1 MRKIRS
7 VINLLLWFIFLPS
20 VFALSS
26 QAASLSDTIKIN
38 QLLKQSVSMQRVN
51 EDSCYTL
58 AAEAYK
64 LSQQINYKKGIRGA
78 FILMGSVL
86 MTRGYNDSALGF
98 INEVILIG
106 RSLKEDRTM
115 ARGYLLK
122 SYIAQAKGQKDSAFA
137 NLYQSLFYSEKIH
150 DTLTIIQTHTAM
162 GDMNFDYKEY
172 GQALESYETALVLAQ
187 KAVLIKEQ
195 NDALTGKGNVLYK
208 QDHFNEALQCY
219 LKNDSIGKIIH
230 DDIGNAQNLNN
241 IALCYAG
248 LKQTAKSLSYYIRA
262 LSAYK
267 KFGMQSEEVNVYYNM
282 AILYKDINQPDSAI
296 YYLTLSSA
304 LAKQIH
310 EPEQVMECYKLL
322 AEVWADKGDYL
333 KAYQFHVQFTTL
345 NDSLLNA
352 EKIASISE
360 MQTKY
365 DTEKKEQQIV
375 LLDEQGKTRKAQRN
389 FFIAGSIVLLLGLF
403 VLGFYYWQRQKLAK
417 KNEQI
422 ARQKIEGLLNETEIK
437 TYNAMIE
444 GQEEE
449 RKRIATDLHDRL
461 GSMLA
466 TVKLLFSSLDTKI
479 DTIQKENNEQFS
491 TAKNLLDE
499 ACSEVRRISHNLSS
513 GIVMSFGLV
522 PALEELCHSVDQSKL
537 IKCKLMAFGLNER
550 LDQSIEL
557 GVYRMIQEIFSN
569 ILKHAKASK
578 VTVQLNHV
586 EGSLNVTIED
596 DGTGF
601 NVEEKRKSGG
611 MGLQNLEKRAAQ
623 LNGVYT
629 VDSHPGKG
637 TISIIEIPTTI

>member
-7 VINLLLWFIFLPS
+7 VINLLLWYIFLPAG
-20 VFALSS
+20 FALPSL
-26 QAASLSDTIKIN
+26 AASPSDTIKIN
-38 QLLKQSVSMQRVN
+38 QLLKQSLLQQRIN

-64 LSQQINYKKGIRGA
+64 LAQQINYPKGIRGA
-78 FILMGSVL
+78 FIRMGSVL
-86 MTRGYNDSALGF
+86 MTRGYNDSALVF
-98 INEVILIG
+98 INQAIVISQ
-106 RSLKEDRTM
+106 SLKDYRSV
-115 ARGYLLK
+115 AGGYILK
-122 SYIAQAKGQKDSAFA
+122 SYVAQAKGQKDSAFA
-137 NLYQSLFYSEKIH
+137 CLYQSLQYSEKIS
-150 DTLTIIQTHTAM
+150 DTATIISTHTAM

-172 GQALESYETALVLAQ
+172 GKALGSYETALRLAK
-187 KAVLIKEQ
+187 KANLIKQQ

-208 QDHFNEALQCY
+208 QDHFKEALHCY
-219 LKNDSIGKIIH
+219 FQNDSISKIIH

-248 LKQTAKSLSYYIRA
+248 LKQTSKALFYYAMA
-262 LSAYK
+262 LNAYK
-267 KFGMQSEEVNVYYNM
+267 KYGMQSEEANLYYNI
-282 AILYKDINQPDSAI
+282 AILYNDINLADSAI
-296 YYLTLSSA
+296 YFLTLSST
-304 LAKQIH
+304 LAAQIH
-310 EPEQVMECYKLL
+310 EPEQLMEAYKLL
-322 AEVWADKGDYL
+322 AETWATKGDYM
-333 KAYQFHVQFTTL
+333 KAYGYHVQYNL
-345 NDSLLNA
+345 MNDSLLNA
-352 EKIASISE
+352 EKISSISE

-375 LLDEQGKTRKAQRN
+375 LLDQQNKTKAAQRN
-389 FFIAGSIVLLLGLF
+389 ALIAGSAVLLLALF
-403 VLGFYYWQRQKLAK
+403 VLGFYYIQRNK
-417 KNEQI
+417 I
-422 ARQKIEGLLNETEIK
+422 ARKNQEIAEQKIISLLNETELK

-479 DTIQKENNEQFS
+479 DLIQKENNEQFS

-499 ACSEVRRISHNLSS
+499 ACGEVRRISHNLSS

-537 IKCKLMAFGLNER
+537 IKCKLMAFGMDER

-557 GVYRMIQEIFSN
+557 GAYRMIQELFSN

-586 EGSLNVTIED
+586 EGSLNVTVED
-596 DGTGF
+596 DGIGF

-611 MGLQNLEKRAAQ
+611 MGLHNLEKRAAQ
-623 LNGVYT
+623 LNGIYT